1 MTAPDLYDR
10 PLEELISLKG
20 KVAVVTGGARG
31 IGRAIARRLH
41 EAGAAIAILD
51 RLELQETGDGV
62 NGYRG
67 YLADVRDSEAVE
79 RVAGQVC
86 ADLGGIDIWVNDAG
100 IFPPRA
106 LLDLTDEDWAEV
118 LDTNLT
124 GTFYG
129 TRAAA
134 RRMKAQGR
142 GGVIV
147 NLASISGFK
156 GEEQY
161 AHYCASKFGVRGFTA
176 ASAKELAEYG
186 IRVVAVAPTLI
197 DTPGIWELK
206 EEMDEM
212 SGGKDVFAD
221 YADTLPL
228 GRPGMPDDIGRVVL
242 FAVSGLAAFVT
253 GSTIQAD
260 AGELVMG

>member
-1 MTAPDLYDR
+1 MTAPDLFDR

-20 KVAVVTGGARG
+20 KVAVITGGARG

-41 EAGAAIAILD
+41 EAGAKIAIVD
-51 RLELQETGDGV
+51 KRELHETGDGEE
-62 NGYRG
+62 GYKG
-67 YLADVRDSEAVE
+67 YIADVRDSEAVE
-79 RVAGQVC
+79 QAAEQIVR
-86 ADLGGIDIWVNDAG
+86 DLGAIDIWVNDAG
-100 IFPPRA
+100 IFPPKPFFE
-106 LLDLTDEDWAEV
+106 LTDEDWADV

-134 RRMKAQGR
+134 KRMKAQGR

-147 NLASISGFK
+147 NLASISGYK

-176 ASAKELAEYG
+176 AAAKELAPHD

-197 DTPGIWELK
+197 DTPGIWEYK
-206 EEMDEM
+206 EEMDEL
-212 SGGKDVFAD
+212 SGKDVFAD
-221 YADTLPL
+221 YRETLPL
-228 GRPGMPDDIGRVVL
+228 GRPGTPDDVGRVVL

-260 AGELVMG
+260 AGELVLG